1 MGIFSRG
8 IKKGVILG
16 FLISFIMFMVELIV
30 LYPGAFTDLD
40 MVMAIIIMILPWVA
54 LSTGLG
60 AVGGLISE
68 FVFRRK
74 TVPKHSIQ

>member
-1 MGIFSRG
+1 M
-8 IKKGVILG
+8 
-16 FLISFIMFMVELIV
+16 
-30 LYPGAFTDLD
+30 PGAFTDLN

-60 AVGGLISE
+60 AVGGLISK

-74 TVPKHSIQ
+74 TGS